1 MSIHLD
7 IHQVLHYSDDP
18 ARVISEAARVLRS
31 DGILIVVD
39 FSPHNLEV
47 LREEH
52 AHRRLGFTDNEISKD
67 ANRTISEIF
76 ERDGERV
83 FRQAEART
91 IKRLLQGPP
100 CVVSSGGG
108 AFMSKE
114 NRDIISKFGVSIL
127 LKVDPE
133 ILWERVRRKSNRPL
147 LKTTNPKK
155 ELFKILNERKVSYN
169 LADFNVESGKKNT
182 TQQTSQ
188 KVIDTLKNRP
198 DVLNPLGN

>member
-1 MSIHLD
+1 M
-7 IHQVLHYSDDP
+7 VL
-18 ARVISEAARVLRS
+18 VKTLVLVGMMGS
-31 DGILIVVD
+31 GKTSVGK
-39 FSPHNLEV
+39 V
-47 LREEH
+47 LSK
-52 AHRRLGFTDNEISKD
+52 LLNVPFIDTDNEISKD

-133 ILWERVRRKSNRPL
+133 ILWGSFGGTSTPETSRHYRPNRPNRCCGCPAQAATE
-147 LKTTNPKK
+147 KVPGKDREEKREEKDDDEEESEQEK
-155 ELFKILNERKVSYN
+155 EEEGR
-169 LADFNVESGKKNT
+169 
-182 TQQTSQ
+182 
-188 KVIDTLKNRP
+188 
-198 DVLNPLGN
+198 

>member
-1 MSIHLD
+1 M
-7 IHQVLHYSDDP
+7 VL
-18 ARVISEAARVLRS
+18 VKTLVLVGMMGS
-31 DGILIVVD
+31 GKTSVGK
-39 FSPHNLEV
+39 V
-47 LREEH
+47 LSK
-52 AHRRLGFTDNEISKD
+52 LLNVPFIDTDNEISKD

-155 ELFKILNERKVSYN
+155 ELFKILNERKVFYN

>member
-1 MSIHLD
+1 
-7 IHQVLHYSDDP
+7 
-18 ARVISEAARVLRS
+18 
-31 DGILIVVD
+31 
-39 FSPHNLEV
+39 
-47 LREEH
+47 
-52 AHRRLGFTDNEISKD
+52 
-67 ANRTISEIF
+67 
-76 ERDGERV
+76 
-83 FRQAEART
+83 
-91 IKRLLQGPP
+91 
-100 CVVSSGGG
+100 
-108 AFMSKE
+108 MSKE

>member
-1 MSIHLD
+1 MMGSGKTSVGK
-7 IHQVLHYSDDP
+7 VLSKLLNVPFID
-18 ARVISEAARVLRS
+18 
-31 DGILIVVD
+31 
-39 FSPHNLEV
+39 
-47 LREEH
+47 
-52 AHRRLGFTDNEISKD
+52 TDNEISKD

-114 NRDIISKFGVSIL
+114 NRDIISNFGVSIL

-133 ILWERVRRKSNRPL
+133 VLWERVRRKSNRPL